1 MLRPTAAGDK
11 KCQCHVGAQ
20 PCCPPRP
27 PAPLPGLQQQR
38 REAPGQSRPRC
49 GAAAASSAPAEGP
62 ASAAEGGAAV
72 TEAQRVSETGPQGL
86 AEWHKG
92 KPKARGSRAASRP
105 RGTPLGSGSEPLGH
119 EEGRGQAPE
128 LSGATR
134 PCCSHSLGWG
144 RAAGATQPPGT
155 ARGSPSPGDSQPH
168 AAAPCKRLR
177 PHLPVASRQL
187 QPPQPPACS
196 QFCFSLPSF
205 ASQLNNSGSS
215 PAFEHEGRVIR
226 TLKTETRRRLTSS

>member
-1 MLRPTAAGDK
+1 MPVPRWGTALL
-11 KCQCHVGAQ
+11 
-20 PCCPPRP
+20 
-27 PAPLPGLQQQR
+27 PAPATSP
-38 REAPGQSRPRC
+38 SPRL
-49 GAAAASSAPAEGP
+49 AAAVQ
-62 ASAAEGGAAV
+62 GGSRSEP
-72 TEAQRVSETGPQGL
+72 TPLWSCSYRDRLSETGPQGL

-155 ARGSPSPGDSQPH
+155 ARGTPSRTRQLRANASGHISPWPAGSHSLPSLLPAPSFVSPSP
-168 AAAPCKRLR
+168 ALLR
-177 PHLPVASRQL
+177 S
-187 QPPQPPACS
+187 
-196 QFCFSLPSF
+196 
-205 ASQLNNSGSS
+205 
-215 PAFEHEGRVIR
+215 
-226 TLKTETRRRLTSS
+226 

>member
-1 MLRPTAAGDK
+1 MTSWCSSGDFNTEPSAGCFALQPPVTRSASATLGHSPAACPG
-11 KCQCHVGAQ
+11 HQ
-20 PCCPPRP
+20 P
-27 PAPLPGLQQQR
+27 LSQQQR
-38 REAPGQSRPRC
+38 REAPGQSQPRY

-72 TEAQRVSETGPQGL
+72 TEAQRVSKMGPQGL

-155 ARGSPSPGDSQPH
+155 AQGTPSRTRQLRANASGHISPWPAGSCSLPGS
-168 AAAPCKRLR
+168 CL
-177 PHLPVASRQL
+177 LPVL
-187 QPPQPPACS
+187 FLPPQL
-196 QFCFSLPSF
+196 CF
-205 ASQLNNSGSS
+205 A
-215 PAFEHEGRVIR
+215 A
-226 TLKTETRRRLTSS
+226 K

>member
-1 MLRPTAAGDK
+1 MTSWCSSGDFNTEPSAGCFALQPPVTRSASATLGHSPAACPG
-11 KCQCHVGAQ
+11 HQ
-20 PCCPPRP
+20 P
-27 PAPLPGLQQQR
+27 LSQQQH
-38 REAPGQSRPRC
+38 REAPGQSRPRY

-72 TEAQRVSETGPQGL
+72 TEAQRVGEMGLQGL
-86 AEWHKG
+86 AKWHKG

-155 ARGSPSPGDSQPH
+155 ARGTPSPGDSQPH
-168 AAAPCKRLR
+168 AAAPRKRLR
-177 PHLPVASRQL
+177 PHLPMASRQL
-187 QPPQPPACS
+187 QPPGLLPA
-196 QFCFSLPSF
+196 PSF
-205 ASQLNNSGSS
+205 VSPS
-215 PAFEHEGRVIR
+215 PALFR
-226 TLKTETRRRLTSS
+226 S